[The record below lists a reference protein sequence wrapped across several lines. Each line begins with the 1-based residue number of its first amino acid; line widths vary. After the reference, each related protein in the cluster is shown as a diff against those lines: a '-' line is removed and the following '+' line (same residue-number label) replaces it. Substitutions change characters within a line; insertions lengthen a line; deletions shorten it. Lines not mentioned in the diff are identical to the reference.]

1 MASVLCTIQERSIEA
16 GSLRTGTRIPKQATK
31 TTVSVLPGFS
41 IYGLH
46 HCYNATKS
54 FDSPLKVGHKETH
67 LVVVA
72 CHEDSNLCLE
82 LEASKPRD
90 KFHMTQCR
98 LHSTTPASSC
108 VHSSFLFV
116 WIASST
122 AYIFKDSPCSDHSKA
137 LKLMREK
144 KLYQA
149 YCKDL
154 FFFFYNVL
162 LSFKIK
168 LKIRSITYAML
179 AFMEIIQYNS

>member
-31 TTVSVLPGFS
+31 TTVSVLPGYS
-41 IYGLH
+41 IYCLH

-108 VHSSFLFV
+108 VHSSFLLV

-122 AYIFKDSPCSDHSKA
+122 AYIFKDSPCSDCSKA
-137 LKLMREK
+137 LKVMREK
-144 KLYQA
+144 TISGLLQRF
-149 YCKDL
+149 

-168 LKIRSITYAML
+168 LKIR
-179 AFMEIIQYNS
+179 